1 MEKRGWAIFQWTA
14 GSAAI
19 LMIVT
24 MFVMTSDIQDDKLV
38 MVHPTPWM
46 YVLFGLSVIGVF
58 LFVLGHLAKKREA
71 FAIDK
76 SIFFQALLWTSLFYG
91 LLLGINFY

>member
-14 GSAAI
+14 GGAAI
-19 LMIVT
+19 MMMIA
-24 MFVMTSDIQDDKLV
+24 MFVLTSEFQGGKLV

-76 SIFFQALLWTSLFYG
+76 SIILQAVLWTSLFYG
-91 LLLGINFY
+91 LLFVINFY